1 MMNKLMTWVLGIGLA
16 MPLIGAMAGCTMVE
30 DPQEH
35 YRRLSRNFDLET
47 RELVEDLDTLTMYD
61 EPSHLT
67 PYYMPHK
74 PH

>member
-1 MMNKLMTWVLGIGLA
+1 MNKLMTWVLGIGLS
-16 MPLIGAMAGCTMVE
+16 MPLIAMMAGCTMVE

-35 YRRLSRNFDLET
+35 YRRLARNMDLES
-47 RELVEDLDTLTMYD
+47 RQMVEDLDTLIMAD
-61 EPSHLT
+61 EPSQLT